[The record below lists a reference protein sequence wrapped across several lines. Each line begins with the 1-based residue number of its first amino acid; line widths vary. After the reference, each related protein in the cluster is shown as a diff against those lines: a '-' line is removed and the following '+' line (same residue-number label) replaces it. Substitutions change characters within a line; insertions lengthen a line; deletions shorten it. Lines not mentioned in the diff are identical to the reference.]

1 MTGAAL
7 SSYRANVWL
16 SYHQVQIRDAN
27 ELGPQFPERWDNGL
41 IAVAD
46 EPDGAT
52 ILTGI
57 SIGAVD
63 VTVQLAEGPPP
74 LDLDSWE
81 EIVEVSIES
90 TSGSLIVCGLDG
102 DLPKLPNLAWGGKGC
117 YRLRVHARGRD
128 TNPDGSAGATPVEHY
143 LITSWQAEPQP
154 DMPFKYADAFGA
166 GIRRRHGGA

>member
-1 MTGAAL
+1 MTGAAP
-7 SSYRANVWL
+7 SSYQANVWL

-57 SIGAVD
+57 SIGPVD
-63 VTVQLAEGPPP
+63 VTVQLTEGPPP

-90 TSGSLIVCGLDG
+90 TSGITH
-102 DLPKLPNLAWGGKGC
+102 
-117 YRLRVHARGRD
+117 RLRARWGPPQ
-128 TNPDGSAGATPVEHY
+128 T
-143 LITSWQAEPQP
+143 AEPRL
-154 DMPFKYADAFGA
+154 A
-166 GIRRRHGGA
+166 GRGLLPASGTRTRA

>member
-1 MTGAAL
+1 MTGTAP

-27 ELGPQFPERWDNGL
+27 ELGPQLPERWDNGL

-90 TSGSLIVCGLDG
+90 TSGSLIVCGSTETSLNCRTSPDRG
-102 DLPKLPNLAWGGKGC
+102 WASTGFGYTREGVTPTRTARPAPP
-117 YRLRVHARGRD
+117 RLS
-128 TNPDGSAGATPVEHY
+128 T
-143 LITSWQAEPQP
+143 I
-154 DMPFKYADAFGA
+154 
-166 GIRRRHGGA
+166 

>member
-1 MTGAAL
+1 MTGAAP
-7 SSYRANVWL
+7 SSYRADVWL
-16 SYHQVQIRDAN
+16 SYHQLQLRDAN
-27 ELGPQFPERWDNGL
+27 ELGPEFPERWDNGL

-46 EPDGAT
+46 EPEGAT

-63 VTVQLAEGPPP
+63 VTVQPTEEPPP

-102 DLPKLPNLAWGGKGC
+102 DLPNLPNLAWRGKGF

-128 TNPDGSAGATPVEHY
+128 TMPDGSAGATPVEHY
-143 LITSWQAEPQP
+143 LIISWPAEPQP
-154 DMPFKYADAFGA
+154 DMPFKYADVFGA
-166 GIRRRHGGA
+166 GIRQRHGGA